1 MEVLFLVLVLGTI
14 LGWCV
19 LARPAERVGLTAP
32 MVFVAAG
39 FVFAQLFD
47 ALDLGLERDLVKVIA
62 EVTLVWVL
70 FGDASQVRW
79 SQFRRDLGT
88 YARLLGVGLPLTVAL
103 GAAAAM
109 VVLGLEPW
117 PALLLG
123 AALAPTDAALGASVM
138 SNPRVPDDVR
148 SALNVESGLNDGI
161 ATPIVLVAI
170 AGVAA
175 SEGITG
181 IEGPGRAVLSLL
193 LGVVVGAVI
202 GAGGGIL
209 TKRARALGWLT
220 EELAGPAILALALLA
235 YTGALLVD
243 GNGFVAAFVGGLVFG
258 NVAGRGGEKETY
270 FVEQLGSLASMVSW
284 LIFGALAVPVIG
296 DRWSWTMLAYV
307 GLSLTLVRMLPVALS
322 LIGAGFDRYSVVFIG
337 WFGPRGLASV
347 VFALLTLEALEDA
360 GQEIVAVISL
370 TVLVS
375 VVVHGLSAGPMAD
388 RFRTSSASPSRVPST
403 GVDVAVSDPPPV
415 EPA

>member
-1 MEVLFLVLVLGTI
+1 MEVVSLTLVLATI
-14 LGWCV
+14 FCWCV
-19 LARPAERVGLTAP
+19 LARRLERVGLTTP
-32 MVFVAAG
+32 IVFVTAG

-47 ALDLGLERDLVKVIA
+47 TLDLGVERGLVKVIA

-70 FGDASQVRW
+70 FGDASQVQM

-103 GAAAAM
+103 GTAVAM
-109 VVLGLEPW
+109 VVLGLDPW

-138 SNPRVPDDVR
+138 SNPRVPDKVR
-148 SALNVESGLNDGI
+148 RALNVESGLNDGI

-175 SEGITG
+175 SEGIAG
-181 IEGPGRAVLSLL
+181 VEGPGRAVLALL
-193 LGVVVGAVI
+193 VGVLVGAAI
-202 GAGGGIL
+202 GGLGGLGAR
-209 TKRARALGWLT
+209 RARERGWLS
-220 EELAGPAILALALLA
+220 EELGGPAILALALLA
-235 YTGALLVD
+235 YTGALVVD

-258 NVAGRGGEKETY
+258 NVAGRGGEKEVY
-270 FVEQLGSLASMVSW
+270 FVEQSGSLASMISW

-296 DRWSWTMLAYV
+296 DRFSLTVVVYV
-307 GLSLTLVRMLPVALS
+307 GLSLTVVRMLPVALA
-322 LIGAGFDRYSVVFIG
+322 LLGAGFDRYAVAFIG

-347 VFALLTLEALEDA
+347 IFALLTLEDLEDA
-360 GQEIVAVISL
+360 GQEVVAVISL

-375 VVVHGLSAGPMAD
+375 VILHGFSAGPLAN
-388 RFRTSSASPSRVPST
+388 RFQTSPAAAPHVPST
-403 GVDVAVSDPPPV
+403 G
-415 EPA
+415 